1 MQDFSTNQIYSLQP
15 KSKPRIKVPT
25 RTSVLL
31 SILEQQPQGIS
42 LSQLSEL
49 IHGQILHSRNFDA
62 LNEVRR
68 AATRKQL
75 QRARN
80 YLISA
85 RGNTSICYCKKR
97 KVWKLSRENSVIE
110 LRDQHPCNY
119 LPSAVSFGLTKS
131 AQ

>member
-1 MQDFSTNQIYSLQP
+1 MQDFSTNQIYSHQP

-68 AATRKQL
+68 TATRKQL

-80 YLISA
+80 FLISA
-85 RGNTSICYCKKR
+85 SGDTSICYCKKR
-97 KVWKLSRENSVIE
+97 KVWKLSRENSLIE

-119 LPSAVSFGLTKS
+119 LPSAVGFGLTKS
-131 AQ
+131 AH

>member
-31 SILEQQPQGIS
+31 TILKQCPSGIS

-49 IHGQILHSRNFDA
+49 IHGQILHSRNSDA
-62 LNEVRR
+62 LNDVRQ
-68 AATRKQL
+68 ATTRKQL

-80 YLISA
+80 YLLSSRSDVSIS
-85 RGNTSICYCKKR
+85 YCKKR
-97 KVWKLSRENSVIE
+97 KVWKLSCETSVIG

-119 LPSAVSFGLTKS
+119 LPSAVRLSLTKS

>member
-1 MQDFSTNQIYSLQP
+1 MQNFSTNQLYSIQP

-31 SILEQQPQGIS
+31 TILKHRPHGIS

-49 IHGQILHSRNFDA
+49 IHGQILHSRNSDA
-62 LNEVRR
+62 LTEVRQ
-68 AATRKQL
+68 ATTRKQL

-80 YLISA
+80 YLLSS
-85 RGNTSICYCKKR
+85 RSDVSICYCKKR
-97 KVWKLSRENSVIE
+97 KVWKLSCETSVIG

-119 LPSAVSFGLTKS
+119 LPSAVRLSLTKS